1 MILTGQEILKQ
12 VSQGRIVIEP
22 FDENTVTTNSYDL
35 HLGPTLL
42 RYTGDVLDPKI
53 DNPVEEIEIPKDGIL
68 LNQHDF
74 YLGSTIETVGSNFYA
89 PLLHAKSGTARQGL
103 FVHVTSDLVN
113 IGSIGQLTLQLYATL
128 PVKIYPGMRIAQVTF
143 WKPEGEI
150 ALYEGKYQNAK
161 GPGASRNYE
170 EFKAKE

>member
-12 VSQGRIVIEP
+12 VNAKRIVIEP
-22 FDENTVTTNSYDL
+22 FDEATVTTNSYDL
-35 HLGPTLL
+35 HLGDTLL
-42 RYTGDVLDPKI
+42 RYTQDELDPKKE
-53 DNPVEEIEIPKDGIL
+53 NPVEEVKIPEGGLL

-74 YLGSTIETVGSNFYA
+74 YLASTVEVIGSNHYA
-89 PLLHAKSGTARQGL
+89 PMLHAKSGTARQGL

-128 PVKIYPGMRIAQVTF
+128 PVRLYAGMRIAQVTF

-150 ALYEGKYQNAK
+150 SLYKGKYQSAK
-161 GPGASRNYE
+161 GPGVSKNYL
-170 EFKAKE
+170 EF